1 MIRRAGH
8 ARRIKLCPRVTR
20 VRTTR
25 GVDDFYV
32 PMGMTTSKIEPLESD
47 LASLSL
53 PP

>member
-20 VRTTR
+20 AQATR

>member
-1 MIRRAGH
+1 MMRRSGH

-20 VRTTR
+20 VRATR